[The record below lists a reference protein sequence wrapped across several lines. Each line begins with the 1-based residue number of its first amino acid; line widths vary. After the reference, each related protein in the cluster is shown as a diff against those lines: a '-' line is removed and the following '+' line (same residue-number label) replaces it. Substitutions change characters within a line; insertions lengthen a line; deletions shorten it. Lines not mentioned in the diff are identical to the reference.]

1 MGALPETTEPSLGY
15 PEPGSGAGWLGQR
28 ARATGPRVRE
38 VSRATEEH
46 RGGIAPGAPRESG
59 EQFQPRETPE
69 SWERRKV

>member
-1 MGALPETTEPSLGY
+1 MGALPEATEPSLGF
-15 PEPGSGAGWLGQR
+15 PEPGSSAGWLDRG

-46 RGGIAPGAPRESG
+46 RGGIAPGAPREST

-69 SWERRKV
+69 SWERGKV